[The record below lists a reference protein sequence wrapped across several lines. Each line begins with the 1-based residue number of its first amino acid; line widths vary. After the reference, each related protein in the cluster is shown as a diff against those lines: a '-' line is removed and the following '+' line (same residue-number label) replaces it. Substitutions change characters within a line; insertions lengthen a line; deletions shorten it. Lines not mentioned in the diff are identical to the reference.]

1 MLDKC
6 LVEKLNDIA
15 EESAD
20 CPKVRPIR
28 SRDLTAAKS
37 MDYAATFSSRLD
49 LASSVARYLR

>member
-20 CPKVRPIR
+20 CPKVRPLR
-28 SRDLTAAKS
+28 LPDLAAAKS
-37 MDYAATFSSRLD
+37 MDHAVTFSSRLD
-49 LASSVARYLR
+49 LASSVAR